1 MPSDPPSGTN
11 HQHSPDDDII
21 ASDRMAALLA
31 EGQHQIYCSHSILC
45 AASAR
50 REEIEFTGWA
60 QSRLLSLYV
69 ECLVPSAKRTFAF
82 NRVRSNML
90 NVGFAPYRWPTKP
103 CKQGKPG
110 EPHPMNGSSKL

>member
-1 MPSDPPSGTN
+1 MPSDPPSGTK

-21 ASDRMAALLA
+21 ASDRIAALPA

-50 REEIEFTGWA
+50 REEIKFTGWA

-82 NRVRSNML
+82 NRVRPIML
-90 NVGFAPYRWPTKP
+90 IRKSLSPSLNIKP
-103 CKQGKPG
+103 LDC
-110 EPHPMNGSSKL
+110 